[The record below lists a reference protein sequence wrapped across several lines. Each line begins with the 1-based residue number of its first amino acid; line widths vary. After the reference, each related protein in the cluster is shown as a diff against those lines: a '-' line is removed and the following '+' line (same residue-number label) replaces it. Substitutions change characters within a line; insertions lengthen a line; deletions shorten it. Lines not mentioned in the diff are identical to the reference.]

1 MTFLLTKTPILAN
14 TDTTNDIFN
23 NLPIGILIL
32 EKEIIY
38 LSTGYKIHFANILSR
53 RLLQIPKD
61 NNITKFIEKLQKF
74 KEFNIITQSE
84 TNDTL
89 LDHIFSTN
97 PFEQGRTFISP
108 TKNLLFVKVKNYY
121 NKILI
126 SVDNY
131 SDERIGLQN
140 KCVQSI
146 GYQYLLTLY
155 HEINNPLNS
164 LIGTVGDFMNQNEL
178 NGDFASIKKQ
188 KRMELLVFLIQFF
201 LKNFILFFQIRTI
214 NKKEIKNENS
224 EINLENLFNSIK
236 EKFSK
241 LFVYKQIKQ
250 NEDLSLLKNKN
261 VDINY
266 YYFKNLIKMIYIY
279 FYHKNEKGDNFSIIA
294 ERTSRD
300 DIIKIIFSNGKPND
314 IRDILIKSYSSLSE
328 NEKTN
333 NSKPKNKI
341 QTTEMT
347 EEIITKISMLL
358 NIKAEIHNESS
369 HVSVIL
375 YVPVNQDEILCTDCD
390 VDELSPQHHSKLVS
404 LSRDIGNNSLYDM
417 NHHFKSQSDFVV
429 SSEHSVN
436 IKKGTKHPNLIGSLF
451 KTIAKTGNNK
461 SIMKDEN
468 IINMLHK
475 NTRQN
480 SYPTIKRCSMTNDF
494 TCRSLERRAM
504 TIHSS
509 SSSEDNNYQIH
520 SYVKDSID
528 SQSEGSSVLDYESHR
543 TINSNKQIAES
554 ESPKRQSIKRVKT
567 LNKENEKELTPFTF
581 ISIAQIDN
589 DKEDKFELKRNVFRH
604 PYSKKKT
611 DVYIPKN
618 KIDICEIDH
627 LAIPTKKESFKTVV
641 SHISS
646 ELSFHS
652 TCSCL
657 DVMIVDDEQF
667 NQSCLNNMLLKCKI
681 KSDLCYNGKEC
692 LEKIHEKIRRN
703 CTCSRKHYRLI
714 LMDVL
719 MPQMN
724 GLEATERIQSL
735 VNAKTIDS
743 NISVVFISACV
754 DQVSIFEELKQKIPI
769 AKEFLLKPVKRSKI
783 DEILKKYYY
792 I

>member
-53 RLLQIPKD
+53 RYLQIPKD

-84 TNDTL
+84 TNSTL
-89 LDHIFSTN
+89 VEHIFSPN
-97 PFEQGRTFISP
+97 PLELGKTFISP
-108 TKNLLFVKVKNYY
+108 MKSLLFVKVKNYY

-126 SVDNY
+126 SIDNY
-131 SDERIGLQN
+131 NDERIGLQN

-178 NGDFASIKKQ
+178 NEDFASIKKQ

-224 EINLENLFNSIK
+224 AINLENLFNSIK

-250 NEDLSLLKNKN
+250 NEDISLLKNKN

-279 FYHKNEKGDNFSIIA
+279 FYHKNEKGDNFSILA
-294 ERTSRD
+294 ERTNNE
-300 DIIKIIFSNGKPND
+300 DIIKIIFSNGKQSG

-328 NEKTN
+328 NEKQ
-333 NSKPKNKI
+333 NSRPKNKI

-358 NIKAEIHNESS
+358 NIKSEIHNESS
-369 HVSVIL
+369 PVTVIL
-375 YVPVNQDEILCTDCD
+375 YVPVNQDEVLCTDCD
-390 VDELSPQHHSKLVS
+390 VEELSPEHHSKLVS
-404 LSRDIGNNSLYDM
+404 LSRDIGNSSLYDITHSQL
-417 NHHFKSQSDFVV
+417 NHHKSQSDFVIPTAQG
-429 SSEHSVN
+429 N
-436 IKKGTKHPNLIGSLF
+436 IKKGGTKHPNLIGSLF
-451 KTIAKTGNNK
+451 RTIAKTGNNE

-468 IINMLHK
+468 IMNMLHR
-475 NTRQN
+475 NTRRS
-480 SYPTIKRCSMTNDF
+480 SYPNLQRNILTNDL
-494 TCRSLERRAM
+494 TWRNRRRAM
-504 TIHSS
+504 TINSS
-509 SSSEDNNYQIH
+509 SSSDDNYQIH
-520 SYVKDSID
+520 SYIKDSID
-528 SQSEGSSVLDYESHR
+528 SQSESSSVIDYASHK
-543 TINSNKQIAES
+543 TLNSNNKNSQQVT
-554 ESPKRQSIKRVKT
+554 ESPNRQDIKRVKT
-567 LNKENEKELTPFTF
+567 LNKEIEKELTPFTC

-589 DKEDKFELKRNVFRH
+589 EDKIELRRNAFRH
-604 PYSKKKT
+604 TYSKKKT
-611 DVYIPKN
+611 DINIPK
-618 KIDICEIDH
+618 KKFDIGESVPVP
-627 LAIPTKKESFKTVV
+627 AKKESFKTVV
-641 SHISS
+641 SHVSS

-652 TCSCL
+652 SCSCL

-692 LEKIHEKIRRN
+692 IEKISEKIKKN
-703 CTCSRKHYRLI
+703 CSCSRKHYKLI

-724 GLEATERIQSL
+724 GIEATERIQSL
-735 VNAKTIDS
+735 VNARTIDS
-743 NISVVFISACV
+743 NISIVFISACV
-754 DQVSIFEELKQKIPI
+754 DQVNIFEELKQKIPI